1 MAWRWRP
8 LLAEALANVAS
19 AGIRTASIIVI
30 TASVFGAVAFL
41 ELRTAADLLGFVKAL
56 ERSGGYVAIV
66 IPAEGSTVEAATCE
80 ALNQRSF
87 VVSAGS
93 LRSTE
98 LVSFTSAPGVLF
110 QRARVSGGILGVW
123 APDTYV
129 PPGDGGPSLV
139 VGAALAE
146 ELGLRAG
153 SYLRP
158 EGDAPARVLA
168 VIDTEQRNPQSSRW
182 AIDVAPPVGAVEA
195 CWVELDRDAYDAG
208 IAALPA
214 MFAGG
219 EEPPI
224 IRPYRRQDEFTRD
237 PAAEF
242 QARPQRLGW
251 LAASGLVIATLWL
264 TTWFR
269 RSELGL
275 YLALGTD
282 RSTVAM
288 MLAAEAAVVVAGA
301 YLLGVSYAFAIDV
314 ALRHEPDYSTSL
326 LAVRTSLSAAL
337 LALVLAPLGAFLFV
351 RGTIADLLK
360 DR

>member
-1 MAWRWRP
+1 MAWRWRSV
-8 LLAEALANVAS
+8 LAEALANVAS
-19 AGIRTASIIVI
+19 AGVRTASIIVI

-41 ELRTAADLLGFVKAL
+41 ELRTANDLLGFVKEF
-56 ERSGGYVAIV
+56 ERSGGYVVIV
-66 IPAEGSTVEAATCE
+66 VPAEGSTVEASKCE
-80 ALNQRSF
+80 ALNGRSF

-98 LVSFTSAPGVLF
+98 LVSFASAPGVLF
-110 QRARVSGGILGVW
+110 QRATVSSSILGVW

-129 PPGDGGPSLV
+129 PPGDGAPALV
-139 VGAALAE
+139 VGSALAE
-146 ELGLRAG
+146 ELGVRAG
-153 SYLRP
+153 SYLQP
-158 EGDAPARVLA
+158 EGDAPARIIA

-182 AIDVAPPVGAVEA
+182 ALDVAPPVGAVEA
-195 CWVELDRDAYDAG
+195 CWVEMKRDAYDAG
-208 IAALPA
+208 LAALPA
-214 MFAGG
+214 MFADG
-219 EEPPI
+219 EEAPI
-224 IRPYRRQDEFTRD
+224 IRPFRRQDEFTRD

-242 QARPQRLGW
+242 RARPQRLGW

-282 RSTVAM
+282 RSTLAM
-288 MLAAEAAVVVAGA
+288 MLAVEATVVVAAA
-301 YLLGVSYAFAIDV
+301 YLLGVTYAFAVDV
-314 ALRHEPDYSTSL
+314 ALNHEPIYSTSL

-337 LALVLAPLGAFLFV
+337 LALALAPLGAFLFV
-351 RGTIADLLK
+351 RGTIAELLK